1 MKVRNVVR
9 YKASLAARSLIGED
23 IPHRHRGPGKDKVR
37 TAEGKNMPWLSK
49 SKSHNL

>member
-23 IPHRHRGPGKDKVR
+23 IPHQHRGPGKDKVR
-37 TAEGKNMPWLSK
+37 TAEGKNHALASK
-49 SKSHNL
+49 IKVT